1 MYEEVSLYS
10 RLYEFYTEEVSS
22 MLRDILTMSA
32 ELTHD
37 DTLDHL
43 VIDYLSSVT
52 EDDDISDIGHRVKNI
67 IIEHVVTEIINKEY
81 GMILDRQQ
89 DISLSFIT
97 GLLSF
102 YSNLDKYNSVITPE
116 IQNILHNDSIDN
128 ELKIGS
134 IVALYKETYYPYDAY
149 MIIDIVPQVVMYRY
163 KEIIDDLVDSSS
175 LAIEAATM
183 FLKKLIKLDE
193 QLLTTYMFRYIS
205 RNDSYDLTDTQ
216 AYALL
221 DHYYK
226 EYELTS
232 SELAKEL
239 VVVAVLLDKPYSEM
253 IDMIDSLYNTMESSS
268 LVSYLSDKL
277 ED

>member
-1 MYEEVSLYS
+1 
-10 RLYEFYTEEVSS
+10 

-149 MIIDIVPQVVMYRY
+149 LIIDIVPQVVMYRY